1 MSTTHDAKTF
11 NTSQVF
17 LFDFHVSQ
25 PLPPPPSSDNIT
37 TSNCSIDSTVADT
50 YLLPKD
56 RRDVFGHAV
65 ISNRLNWTL
74 QAKTK

>member
-1 MSTTHDAKTF
+1 MLKTF
-11 NTSQVF
+11 NALQTF
-17 LFDFHVSQ
+17 LFDFFM
-25 PLPPPPSSDNIT
+25 LPAFPSPPPSGDDIT

-56 RRDVFGHAV
+56 KRDVFGHAV
-65 ISNRLNWTL
+65 ISNRLNQML